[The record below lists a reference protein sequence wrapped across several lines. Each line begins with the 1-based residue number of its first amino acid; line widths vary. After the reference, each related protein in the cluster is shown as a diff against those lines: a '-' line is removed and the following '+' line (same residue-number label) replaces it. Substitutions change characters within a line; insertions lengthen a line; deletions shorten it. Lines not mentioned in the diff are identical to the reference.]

1 MEIENRTFIAQR
13 NISVFRKI
21 DGLINEPIIV
31 GDGDDDTIPLDDF
44 ELLLKNFPTSTEL
57 THYSGARISRV
68 LREYFDTMSDAEDK
82 LNRHLKRKKK
92 LPTSSRESIVHNF
105 ELQKFEFVYDELQEM
120 LEHADSYDENN
131 WQTKILDLL
140 LFIFPKYIA
149 VLENVHVK
157 DFYTNP
163 EKVSDC
169 FIDLMLVDADGNIDI
184 IEIKKPF
191 SNSLLSR
198 KPNYRRNHTPL
209 KELSGAIMQAEKYIF
224 HLNKWGHA
232 GELEIYNKR
241 KAESPPELKLKITN
255 PKAMILMGRN
265 NNFEGQQ
272 AFDFEI
278 IRRKYSKIL
287 DIITYDDLLRR
298 IKNIIEM
305 MKTRT

>member
-1 MEIENRTFIAQR
+1 MTIENRTFIAQR

-92 LPTSSRESIVHNF
+92 LPTTSRESIVHNF

-163 EKVSDC
+163 EKVSNC

-184 IEIKKPF
+184 IEIKKTIF
-191 SNSLLSR
+191 KLIIVKKTQLSTKSYSIKR
-198 KPNYRRNHTPL
+198 IIWCNYA
-209 KELSGAIMQAEKYIF
+209 S
-224 HLNKWGHA
+224 
-232 GELEIYNKR
+232 
-241 KAESPPELKLKITN
+241 
-255 PKAMILMGRN
+255 
-265 NNFEGQQ
+265 
-272 AFDFEI
+272 
-278 IRRKYSKIL
+278 
-287 DIITYDDLLRR
+287 
-298 IKNIIEM
+298 
-305 MKTRT
+305 